1 MKNKGNEILLK
12 TIFLDSNALIRLSIY
27 MEFCGTLKLNPGDV
41 GIDLGEGSSFWKKI
55 GYPRKVF
62 ALEKGIKEGH
72 KLYFY
77 LKEDSAKIGE
87 IVTSQVCEFELFHVL
102 AERIVDLNLIRAG
115 IPYRLRTKRIS
126 KLFLSGWNKYDHNK
140 IIQSIK
146 NFKTSLSNNAI
157 EIKILEDRDG
167 VFKDIYKI
175 AGVISRHIL
184 LGTTDIYVYASAI
197 LAESDELIT
206 YDIELRNVSKNL
218 KESEDE
224 FWKRIRGKLLKD
236 LKETLPRFMD
246 SSKIVLPAGKQI

>member
-12 TIFLDSNALIRLSIY
+12 TIFLDSNALSRLSIY
-27 MEFCGTLKLNPGDV
+27 IEFCDTLGLNQSDV
-41 GIDLGEGSSFWKKI
+41 GIDLENGSSFWKKI

-62 ALEKGIKEGH
+62 ALERGIKEGH

-77 LKEDSAKIGE
+77 LKEDPAKIGE

-102 AERIVDLNLIRAG
+102 AERMADLNLIRAG

-126 KLFLSGWNKYDHNK
+126 KLFLSGWNEYDYNK
-140 IIQSIK
+140 IIQSIE

-157 EIKILEDRDG
+157 EIKTLEDHDG

-175 AGVISRHIL
+175 SEIINKHIL
-184 LGTTDIYVYASAI
+184 LGTTDVYIYASAI

-206 YDIELRNVSKNL
+206 FDTELRNIIKDLKDSK
-218 KESEDE
+218 DV
-224 FWKRIRGKLLKD
+224 FWERIREKLLKD
-236 LKETLPRFMD
+236 LKEALPRFKD
-246 SSKIVLPAGKQI
+246 SEEVILPVWKRI

>member
-12 TIFLDSNALIRLSIY
+12 TIFLDSNALSRLSIY
-27 MEFCGTLKLNPGDV
+27 IEFCDTLKLNPSDAS
-41 GIDLGEGSSFWKKI
+41 IDLGEGSSFWKKV
-55 GYPRKVF
+55 GYPRRIF
-62 ALEKGIKEGH
+62 ALEQAIKDGQ
-72 KLYFY
+72 KLFLY
-77 LKEDSAKIGE
+77 LKEKSEKGVEVIS
-87 IVTSQVCEFELFHVL
+87 SQVCKFELLHLL
-102 AERIVDLNLIRAG
+102 AERSVDSNLTKAG
-115 IPYRLRTKRIS
+115 IPYRLRTKRVS
-126 KLFLSGWNKYDHNK
+126 RLFLSGIQGYDYGG
-140 IIQSIK
+140 IIQYLE
-146 NFKTSLSNNAI
+146 NFKGLLSNEGI
-157 EIKILEDRDG
+157 ECKILEDHDG

-206 YDIELRNVSKNL
+206 YDRELRNVSKNL